1 MVSNQSVSRSPG
13 FVAGLAGTLAV
24 LALAGCQH
32 LARKDSAPVAAAPAP
47 APRPAPAAAAPS
59 QNAVEAAIARAAS
72 EPQPAVAPAP
82 APGPALKPNAPLSYT
97 VKRGDTLW
105 DISNMFL
112 RDPWL
117 WPEIWHVNPAVQNP
131 HLIYP
136 GDVLTL
142 ARGADGQPEVTL
154 TRGNVVRVQP
164 LIRSTPIEGP
174 IATIPFDAIKAFLG
188 KPSIVSKDDLKNA
201 PRIAGLRD
209 RHLVAGAGH
218 EFYVKGMQNLE
229 PGRFS
234 VVRVGEELKDP
245 ESGKVLGYMGTY
257 TGAARVDRITDLSKA
272 TLIDS
277 ARETATGDLLFAEDA
292 QTVSADLLPRSPP
305 ADVNGQIIAVVDGV
319 SMIGSYKVVA
329 INRGSRHGL
338 EAGHVLAIDAKGEVV
353 ADGSCKQSR
362 WSFCGNKTLT
372 LPSERAGTLLVF
384 KTYEQLSY
392 GLIVDAIVPIR
403 VADQVRTP

>member
-1 MVSNQSVSRSPG
+1 MVSNQSLARSRTT
-13 FVAGLAGTLAV
+13 AGLAGTLSV

-32 LARKDSAPVAAAPAP
+32 LSRKESAPVAVAPP
-47 APRPAPAAAAPS
+47 PTVRPAPQAPVAEP
-59 QNAVEAAIARAAS
+59 QNAVEAAIARAAT
-72 EPQPAVAPAP
+72 EPQAAQAPVP
-82 APGPALKPNAPLSYT
+82 APGPAFKSTAPLSYT

-117 WPEIWHVNPAVQNP
+117 WPEIWHVNPTVQNP

-142 ARGADGQPEVTL
+142 ATGANGQPAMTL
-154 TRGNVVRVQP
+154 TRGNVVRVEP

-174 IATIPFDAIKAFLG
+174 IATIPYDAIKAFLG
-188 KPSIVSKDDLKNA
+188 KPSIVSKEDLKNA
-201 PRIAGLRD
+201 PRVAGLRD
-209 RHLVAGAGH
+209 RHMVAGAGH

-257 TGAARVDRITDLSKA
+257 TGAARVDRIADLSKA
-272 TLIDS
+272 VLIES
-277 ARETATGDLLFAEDA
+277 ARETTSGDLLFAEDA
-292 QTVSADLLPRSPP
+292 QTVGADLLPRSPP
-305 ADVNGQIIAVVDGV
+305 AGVTGEIIAVVDGV
-319 SMIGSYKVVA
+319 ALIGSHQVVA

-338 EAGHVLAIDAKGEVV
+338 EPGHVLAIDARGEVV
-353 ADGSCKQSR
+353 QDGSCRQSR
-362 WSFCGNKTLT
+362 WSFCANKTLT

-384 KTYEQLSY
+384 KIYEQLSY

-403 VADQVRTP
+403 VTDQVRTP